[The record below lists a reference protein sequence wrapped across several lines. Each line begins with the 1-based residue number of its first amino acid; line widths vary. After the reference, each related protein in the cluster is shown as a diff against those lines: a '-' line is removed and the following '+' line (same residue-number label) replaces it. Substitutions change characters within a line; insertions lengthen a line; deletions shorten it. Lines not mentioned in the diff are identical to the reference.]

1 MGKYK
6 DMIIPDELDNVIE
19 YMKDVDSYREELT
32 ILGQAWDLLT
42 ILGQM
47 GGGRTDMTTTR
58 EGFRD
63 LTEHLIGSLGHE
75 ILAKTI
81 QDLSSKAQVT
91 VDIII
96 RNLFERTADI
106 GFLATDDDI
115 RDFIRSTQEYRAT
128 VSNVDEEAAASI
140 EEEQKISNEKMIV
153 RFQEYVA
160 KYSVYHNIILLD
172 TEGNV
177 LTQLDQNNP
186 VKKSSDPLIAESL
199 NTQEEYVETFRHS
212 DLLPDESDS
221 LIYSYRVTETND
233 SGSRALGVLCLCFRF
248 DNEMEDIFDNLS
260 SAEDRSVLTLLD
272 KEGKVIASNRPYQ
285 VPVGAKMELA
295 LDQDFKVV
303 EFSGI
308 DYIAK
313 TLDTKGYQGFSGL
326 GWYGHVMLPLSVA
339 FKTTGSQISESVDQ
353 KVLQS
358 VLSNPEL
365 FSEAIQNI
373 PHEAETIQNDLD
385 RTVWN
390 GNVLPEDDAGTAS
403 SSASKVLL
411 WEISKTGMKTKN
423 VFEAAIKNL
432 HGTVISTF
440 MNDVDFLASLA
451 IDIMDRNLYERANDC
466 RWWALT
472 SEFRRILAKDT
483 IDQNDADRIKNI
495 LAYIND
501 LYTVYTNL
509 FVYDKSGKIIAT
521 SNPSEAHI
529 VGETISERWISETLS
544 IKDSQVYSVSAFAK
558 TPLYGDRHTYTYN
571 ASITDLKNSNSVLG
585 GIGVVFD
592 SEPEFNEMLL
602 DSLPRKNGDLI
613 PGCFGVF
620 TDKSGSIISST
631 NDDLKAGD
639 KLEIDPALFNQK
651 ADQSSSQISIFND
664 HYYAVGIKASSGYRE
679 YKSEQDTYKNDVISF
694 IFMELDKVRAEED
707 LIALHENT
715 KVQSNSSQRIPLE
728 DFTEIATFYVGDRW
742 YGIKA
747 ENVVEA
753 IELSR
758 LSPIPGTDEAIM
770 GTLFFNEMPLLVL
783 NPGELLDVSPDIES
797 DNLQIIVMKTS
808 HGEIGLAVDSL
819 GEIPKIEN
827 HRLDRDPGIISESS
841 KFIHCMVK
849 PEDKDDQTEMLIVLD
864 PDGII
869 THVAGD
875 ELLEELA

>member
-1 MGKYK
+1 MSQYK

-19 YMKDVDSYREELT
+19 YMRNVDSYREELT

-58 EGFRD
+58 EGFRE
-63 LTEHLIGSLGHE
+63 LTEHLIGSLGNE
-75 ILAKTI
+75 ILAKTT

-128 VSNVDEEAAASI
+128 ISNAEKEAAVLI
-140 EEEQKISNEKMIV
+140 EEDQKQNNEKMIA

-186 VKKSSDPLIAESL
+186 VKKSSDPLISESL

-233 SGSRALGVLCLCFRF
+233 SGSKALGVLCLCFRF
-248 DNEMEDIFDNLS
+248 DNEMEGIFGNLS

-272 KEGKVIASNRPYQ
+272 KDGKVIASNRPYQ
-285 VPVGAKMELA
+285 VPVGAKMERA
-295 LDQDFKVV
+295 LDQDYKIV

-313 TLDTKGYQGFSGL
+313 TLGTKGYQGFDGL
-326 GWYGHVMLPLSVA
+326 GWYGHVMLPLNVA
-339 FKTTGSQISESVDQ
+339 FKTTGSQSSDSVDQ

-358 VLSNPEL
+358 VLRNPEL
-365 FSEAIQNI
+365 FSKAIQDI
-373 PHEAETIQNDLD
+373 PHEAEKIQNDLD

-390 GNVLPEDDAGTAS
+390 GNVLPEESEGSAS

-423 VFEAAIKNL
+423 VFESAIKNL
-432 HGTVISTF
+432 HETVISTF
-440 MNDVDFLASLA
+440 MNDVEFLASLA

-483 IDQNDADRIKNI
+483 IDQNDAGRIQSI

-509 FVYDKSGKIIAT
+509 FVYDKRGKIIAT

-529 VGETISERWISETLS
+529 VGETISKKWVSQTLS
-544 IKDSQVYSVSAFAK
+544 IKDSQTYSVSAFEK
-558 TPLYGDRHTYTYN
+558 TSLYDDRHTYTYN
-571 ASITDLKNSNSVLG
+571 ASIADLKNSSSVLG
-585 GIGVVFD
+585 GIGIVFD
-592 SEPEFNEMLL
+592 SEPEFNEMLV
-602 DSLPRKNGDLI
+602 DSLPRKNGALI
-613 PGCFGVF
+613 AGCFGVF
-620 TDKSGSIISST
+620 TDKSGTIISST

-639 KLEIDPALFNQK
+639 KLDIDPVLFNQH
-651 ADQSSSQISIFND
+651 ADQGSSQIAVFND
-664 HYYAVGIKASSGYRE
+664 HYYAVGIKASGGYRE
-679 YKSEQDTYKNDVISF
+679 YKSEQDTYQNDVISF
-694 IFMELDKVRAEED
+694 IFMELDKVRTEED
-707 LIALHENT
+707 LIALHEKT

-728 DFTEIATFYVGDRW
+728 NFTEIATFYIDDRW

-747 ENVVEA
+747 ENIVEA

-758 LSPIPGTDEAIM
+758 LSPIPGTDAAIM
-770 GTLFFNEMPLLVL
+770 GTLFFNEIPLLVL
-783 NPGELLDVSPDIES
+783 NPGELLDASPDIES

-827 HRLDRDPGIISESS
+827 YRLDRDPGIISESS
-841 KFIHCMVK
+841 KFINCMVK
-849 PEDKDDQTEMLIVLD
+849 PETKEDQTEMLIVLD
-864 PDGII
+864 PDGIVS
-869 THVAGD
+869 HVAG
-875 ELLEELA
+875 EELPAEFA